1 MRTLC
6 LLVNF
11 AVLGVALYFGSLL
24 GLAIALG
31 ICVVLVTL
39 FFIFSMASNEARESK
54 RIQREMGRNTT
65 FLAGLFHSSKR

>member
-6 LLVNF
+6 LLANF
-11 AVLGVALYFGSLL
+11 VVLAVAFYFGSLL

-39 FFIFSMASNEARESK
+39 FFIFSTATSEARESK
-54 RIQREMGRNTT
+54 RIQREMGRSTT
-65 FLAGLFHSSKR
+65 FLGGLFHSSRR